1 MEITMH
7 QTRIIVG
14 VGLKHKG
21 DTITV
26 DDRLGQQLIG
36 QKLASRAKPAR
47 PNVADKTVT
56 MTETQKTKG
65 EI

>member
-21 DTITV
+21 ETITV
-26 DDRLGQQLIG
+26 DDRLGQQLLG
-36 QKLASRAKPAR
+36 QKRASRPQPAR
-47 PNVADKTVT
+47 PTVRH
-56 MTETQKTKG
+56 
-65 EI
+65 